1 MCFLVFQLV
10 DFPEVIVKYLTCD
23 TFNGVNSLLFIFFQ
37 EIIEFPCIKINAD
50 TCEIED
56 VFHQYIQPKERP
68 VITPYCT
75 ELTGI
80 MQVNFKPF
88 LSLIYVL

>member
-1 MCFLVFQLV
+1 MNC
-10 DFPEVIVKYLTCD
+10 
-23 TFNGVNSLLFIFFQ
+23 LLCNFFQ

-56 VFHQYIQPKERP
+56 VFHQYIQPKVIP

-80 MQVNFKPF
+80 IQVNFKLF
-88 LSLIYVL
+88 FFDICSLSSVTVSYCIERSWT

>member
-1 MCFLVFQLV
+1 MYIFF
-10 DFPEVIVKYLTCD
+10 
-23 TFNGVNSLLFIFFQ
+23 FFQ

-56 VFHQYIQPKERP
+56 VFHQYIQPKEIP
-68 VITPYCT
+68 VITPFCT

-80 MQVNFKPF
+80 MQVNFKF
-88 LSLIYVL
+88 IYIYMFFEQCNWCV

>member
-1 MCFLVFQLV
+1 
-10 DFPEVIVKYLTCD
+10 
-23 TFNGVNSLLFIFFQ
+23 VNSLLYNFFQ

-56 VFHQYIQPKERP
+56 VFHQYIQPKEIP

-80 MQVNFKPF
+80 IQVNFKHF
-88 LSLIYVL
+88 FSLICSLSSVTVSCFIECSWTYMVGQ